1 MILVISDNTDY
12 TTKLILEWLDYQG
25 KEFLRLNLEDKIT
38 ITNISYGKNGD
49 TTFKILG
56 RDVLSSS
63 IKSVWFRRGFMRVN
77 DYLHY
82 KVGLMDINSI
92 EKGLKYYLSAHSNAR
107 QEIIEYNIHE
117 ENKNTIGRNGLGRIN
132 KSNVLKIAEK
142 LGLNIPSTI
151 LTTRKSELLKFH
163 SEHEQGI
170 ITKSIDVNFF
180 ACEKTEKEKYSFNQ
194 YTAEITAE
202 DIADFPKVFNLT
214 TFQEKLDKSYEIRCF
229 YWNQRCYSQALFT
242 QTNEK
247 TKLDSRNYDD
257 ENKTRSLPINLPN
270 YLEMKIKKLMK
281 ILELETGSI
290 DFVKTKNGKFVFLE
304 VNPRGQFGYLSK
316 SSNYNLEKII
326 AENL

>member
-1 MILVISDNTDY
+1 MILVISENTDY
-12 TTKLILEWLDYQG
+12 TTKLILEWLDHQG

-38 ITNISYGKNGD
+38 ITNISYGENSD
-49 TTFKILG
+49 ATFNILG
-56 RDVLSSS
+56 RDILSSS

-77 DYLHY
+77 DFLHY
-82 KVGLMDINSI
+82 KVSLRDIDSI
-92 EKGLKYYLSAHSNAR
+92 EKGMKYYLSAHSNAR
-107 QEIIEYNIHE
+107 QEIIECNIHQ
-117 ENKNTIGRNGLGRIN
+117 ENKNAIGRNGLGRIN

-151 LTTRKSELLKFH
+151 LTTKKNELLKFQ

-170 ITKSIDVNFF
+170 ITKSIDVNFY
-180 ACEKTEKEKYSFNQ
+180 ASEKTEKEILSFNQ

-202 DIADFPKVFNLT
+202 DIADFPEIFNLT
-214 TFQEKLDKSYEIRCF
+214 TFQEKLEKSYEICSF
-229 YWNQRCYSQALFT
+229 FWNKKYYSQALFT

-247 TKLDSRNYDD
+247 TKLDSRDYDD

-270 YLEMKIKKLMK
+270 HLEVKIKRLMK
-281 ILELETGSI
+281 TLDLETGSL